1 MIFIKSS
8 IHSESEFI
16 QNIDKVR
23 ESPGR
28 GNYDPL
34 TQYGAPFVFLLRIWK
49 IDNKQNKK
57 KS

>member
-23 ESPGR
+23 ESQAEVIMIHYGSR
-28 GNYDPL
+28 G
-34 TQYGAPFVFLLRIWK
+34 
-49 IDNKQNKK
+49 
-57 KS
+57 